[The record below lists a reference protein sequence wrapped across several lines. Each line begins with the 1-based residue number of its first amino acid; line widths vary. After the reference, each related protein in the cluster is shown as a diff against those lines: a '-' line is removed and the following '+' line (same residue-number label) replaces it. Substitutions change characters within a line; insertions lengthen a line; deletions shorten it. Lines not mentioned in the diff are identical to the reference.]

1 MLFNPHAAAAAVV
14 AALCYVLAWLYY
26 RASDAPDR
34 DIAIAAALVIAQ
46 FVTLALLTSEIYA
59 YWPFREGH
67 LARELMVSV
76 TWGIYATV
84 LIVVGLRFRYAP
96 IRYFAMVV
104 FAVTTL
110 KVFAGDMA
118 QLERI
123 YRVSSV
129 IGLGILLLLTSYL
142 YNRSKRGP
150 LSGRG
155 RTGQV
160 VAGIRRSGS
169 YLPRA

>member
-1 MLFNPHAAAAAVV
+1 VSEAVLFNPHAAAAAVIV
-14 AALCYVLAWLYY
+14 ALCYALAWLYY
-26 RASDAPDR
+26 RDPDARDR
-34 DIAIAAALVIAQ
+34 GEAIGGALLLAQ
-46 FVTLALLTSEIYA
+46 FVTLALLTSEIHG
-59 YWPFREGH
+59 YWPLREGH
-67 LARELMVSV
+67 LARELTVSV

-84 LIVVGLRFRYAP
+84 LIVVGLRYRYAP

-104 FAVTTL
+104 FAVTIA

-142 YNRSKRGP
+142 YNRSKR
-150 LSGRG
+150 
-155 RTGQV
+155 
-160 VAGIRRSGS
+160 A
-169 YLPRA
+169 

>member
-1 MLFNPHAAAAAVV
+1 MERLGTLRTAGEAVLFNPHAAAAAVV
-14 AALCYVLAWLYY
+14 AALCYILAWLHY
-26 RASDAPDR
+26 RDSQAPDR
-34 DIAIAAALVIAQ
+34 GVTIGAALLVAQ

-76 TWGIYATV
+76 TWGLYATV
-84 LIVVGLRFRYAP
+84 LIVVGLRYRYAP
-96 IRYFAMVV
+96 IRYFAMVL
-104 FAVTTL
+104 FGLTIL

-129 IGLGILLLLTSYL
+129 IGLGVLLLLTSYL
-142 YNRSKRGP
+142 YNRSKR
-150 LSGRG
+150 
-155 RTGQV
+155 
-160 VAGIRRSGS
+160 A
-169 YLPRA
+169 